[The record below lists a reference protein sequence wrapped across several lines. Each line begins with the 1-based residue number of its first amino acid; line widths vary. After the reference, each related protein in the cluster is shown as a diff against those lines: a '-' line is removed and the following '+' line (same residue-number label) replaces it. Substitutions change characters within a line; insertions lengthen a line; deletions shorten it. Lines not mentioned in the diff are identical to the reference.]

1 MPFYVRIVANPV
13 VSAFADR
20 HGRLADVLAG
30 CAVTVVVATTLL
42 LLADGFWGIL
52 LVVVAIAMA
61 QGPLIALADA
71 LTLTRLA
78 AAAGQISRYGGIRL
92 WGSIAFALANVS
104 AGTLLLWLPPRA
116 IIVFLIIA
124 SAVVAAAALVIALR
138 SRPSGRQQRAPRPA
152 RLDPARMRLIL
163 LVVAGAACVQASH
176 GLLYAFSTLHW
187 QAIGLSSA
195 TVGGLWA
202 VGVVAEICFFALLG
216 RLLAAGIGPA
226 AIVLLGAA
234 AAVARWV
241 AMAADPGNVAVLV
254 LLQTGHAVSFGATH
268 AGSVFL
274 LAAIAPEGHRA
285 QAQGWLAAAWA
296 GLMAILISLSGYL
309 LPTWSERTY
318 LMMAGVAALGLLLL
332 AASAVPRPLASPVRT
347 EV

>member
-1 MPFYVRIVANPV
+1 M
-13 VSAFADR
+13 
-20 HGRLADVLAG
+20 
-30 CAVTVVVATTLL
+30 
-42 LLADGFWGIL
+42 
-52 LVVVAIAMA
+52 
-61 QGPLIALADA
+61 
-71 LTLTRLA
+71 
-78 AAAGQISRYGGIRL
+78 
-92 WGSIAFALANVS
+92 
-104 AGTLLLWLPPRA
+104 LWLPPRA
-116 IIVFLIIA
+116 IIAFLIGA
-124 SAVVAAAALVIALR
+124 SGVVALAALLIARKSRNRERRRGSPRPDRLDR
-138 SRPSGRQQRAPRPA
+138 SR
-152 RLDPARMRLIL
+152 LRLIL

-216 RLLAAGIGPA
+216 RLLAAGIGPG
-226 AIVLLGAA
+226 AIVLLGAT
-234 AAVARWV
+234 AAVARWA
-241 AMAADPGNVAVLV
+241 AMAADPVNVAVLV
-254 LLQTGHAVSFGATH
+254 LLQTGHALSFGATH

-296 GLMAILISLSGYL
+296 GLMAVLISLSGYL

-318 LMMAGVAALGLLLL
+318 LLMAGIAALGLLLL
-332 AASAVPRPLASPVRT
+332 AASTVPRPLASPVRT